1 MKVLRMWDSETDYL
15 VDNIKPLLSKSDY
28 PNLDKYFNIN
38 SKQKN
43 EIINYLNR
51 IYYDYPKWRKKGNI

>member
-1 MKVLRMWDSETDYL
+1 MQE
-15 VDNIKPLLSKSDY
+15 SKTKAKEAILK
-28 PNLDKYFNIN
+28 NLDKYFNIN
-38 SKQKN
+38 SKQKI